1 MMVQKNSPKDL
12 ELHTDFKHQDQ
23 RLKHCALLFNLKALS
38 LPRFKR
44 RLQRY
49 QQRYEKISNTTLL
62 LL

>member
-1 MMVQKNSPKDL
+1 MLDGGEYIIYLTFTIFTSYIIPV
-12 ELHTDFKHQDQ
+12 
-23 RLKHCALLFNLKALS
+23 S

>member
-1 MMVQKNSPKDL
+1 L
-12 ELHTDFKHQDQ
+12 LTDFKRKQKAQ
-23 RLKHCALLFNLKALS
+23 RLKLSALVFKLKALS